1 MTPSPEGPKANLP
14 QGIQWWHPWG
24 YNSIPGDADGFPE
37 GLIASL
43 GGTDGTPGGLSIP
56 EGPMPSLADQW
67 HFDCP
72 SEASLP
78 HASLPQAAQDPRI
91 LPGWGTG
98 GAGRALGLCT
108 ESLQNTSLEQS

>member
-98 GAGRALGLCT
+98 GAG
-108 ESLQNTSLEQS
+108 